1 MTPEQLK
8 ASILQRAMEGKL
20 VPQNPNDE
28 PASELLKRIK
38 AEKEKLISEGKIK
51 RDKKETEIFR
61 GDDGKHYGKFADGS
75 TQEIDVPYDIPDTW
89 EWVRFSTL
97 VEIVRGGS
105 PRPIKDYL
113 TSEVDGINWIKIGDT
128 EKGEKYINNVKEKI
142 KKSGLNKTRFVKK
155 GTFLLTNSMSFG
167 RPYILNVDG
176 AIHDGW
182 LAISN
187 YENSLNKDYLFYILS
202 SNVVYSQFLSLISG
216 AVVKNLNSDKVA
228 SILIPLPPLS
238 EQQRIIEAIES
249 ALEKVDEYAESYN
262 RLEQL
267 DKEFP
272 DKLKKSILQYAMQ
285 GKLVEQDPNDES
297 VEVLLE
303 KIRAE
308 KQKLFEEGKIK
319 KKDLDIS
326 IVSQGDDNS
335 YYGNIPMNWVVI
347 KIKDI
352 FSMNTG
358 LSYKKGDLSINNKGV
373 RIIRGGNIK
382 PLEFSLLDND
392 YYIDTQ
398 FISSEQVYLKHNQ
411 LGSPRPIKDYL
422 TSEVDGINWI
432 KIGDTEKG
440 EKYINNVKEKIKKS
454 GLNKTR
460 FVKKGTFL
468 LTNSMSFGRPYI
480 LNVDGA
486 IHDGWLAISNYEN
499 SLNKDYLFYILSSNV
514 VYSQFL
520 SLISGAVV
528 KNLNSDK
535 VASILIPL
543 PPLSEQQRIIEAI
556 ESALEKVDEY
566 AESYNR
572 LEQLDKEFP
581 DKLKK
586 SILQYAMQG
595 KLVEQDP
602 NDESVEV
609 LLEKIRAEK
618 QKLFEEGK
626 IKKKDL
632 DISIVSQGDDNSYY
646 GNIPMNWV
654 VIKIKDI
661 FSMNTG
667 LSYKKGDLSINN
679 KGVRIIRGGNI
690 KPLEFSLLDNDY
702 YIDTQFI
709 SSEQVYL
716 KHNQLITP
724 VSTSLEHIGKFAR
737 IDKDYDGVVAGG
749 FIFQLTPFESSEII
763 SKFLLFN
770 LSSPLFY
777 KQLKAITKLS
787 GQALYNIP
795 KTTLSEL
802 LIPLAPFEEQELIT
816 QKVEKL
822 FEKVNQLWK

>member
-1 MTPEQLK
+1 M
-8 ASILQRAMEGKL
+8 
-20 VPQNPNDE
+20 
-28 PASELLKRIK
+28 
-38 AEKEKLISEGKIK
+38 
-51 RDKKETEIFR
+51 
-61 GDDGKHYGKFADGS
+61 
-75 TQEIDVPYDIPDTW
+75 
-89 EWVRFSTL
+89 

-249 ALEKVDEYAESYN
+249 A
-262 RLEQL
+262 
-267 DKEFP
+267 
-272 DKLKKSILQYAMQ
+272 
-285 GKLVEQDPNDES
+285 
-297 VEVLLE
+297 
-303 KIRAE
+303 
-308 KQKLFEEGKIK
+308 
-319 KKDLDIS
+319 
-326 IVSQGDDNS
+326 
-335 YYGNIPMNWVVI
+335 
-347 KIKDI
+347 
-352 FSMNTG
+352 
-358 LSYKKGDLSINNKGV
+358 
-373 RIIRGGNIK
+373 
-382 PLEFSLLDND
+382 
-392 YYIDTQ
+392 
-398 FISSEQVYLKHNQ
+398 
-411 LGSPRPIKDYL
+411 
-422 TSEVDGINWI
+422 
-432 KIGDTEKG
+432 
-440 EKYINNVKEKIKKS
+440 
-454 GLNKTR
+454 
-460 FVKKGTFL
+460 
-468 LTNSMSFGRPYI
+468 
-480 LNVDGA
+480 
-486 IHDGWLAISNYEN
+486 YEN

-646 GNIPMNWV
+646 EEVPCEIPESWEWVRLNDITSYIQRGKSPKYSNIPIYP
-654 VIKIKDI
+654 VIAQKCNQWSG
-661 FSMNTG
+661 FSIDLARFIDPETVHSYQKERLLRDGDLMWNSTG
-667 LSYKKGDLSINN
+667 LGTLGRLAIYHENKNPYGWAVADSHVTVIRVLSGVINCH
-679 KGVRIIRGGNI
+679 
-690 KPLEFSLLDNDY
+690 
-702 YIDTQFI
+702 FI
-709 SSEQVYL
+709 Y
-716 KHNQLITP
+716 N
-724 VSTSLEHIGKFAR
+724 F
-737 IDKDYDGVVAGG
+737 
-749 FIFQLTPFESSEII
+749 
-763 SKFLLFN
+763 
-770 LSSPLFY
+770 LSSPIVQSVIEEKASGST
-777 KQLKAITKLS
+777 KQKELLTKTIKE
-787 GQALYNIP
+787 Y
-795 KTTLSEL
+795 
-802 LIPLAPFEEQELIT
+802 LIPLPPLPEQSRIVDKIEQFFAHINALI
-816 QKVEKL
+816 
-822 FEKVNQLWK
+822 

>member
-285 GKLVEQDPNDES
+285 GKLVSQNS
-297 VEVLLE
+297 VLFSTVRPYLKNIAVVRELKEYLIASTAFIVLDTLLNE
-303 KIRAE
+303 TYLKYY
-308 KQKLFEEGKIK
+308 L
-319 KKDLDIS
+319 LS
-326 IVSQGDDNS
+326 DNFI
-335 YYGNIPMNWVVI
+335 NRV
-347 KIKDI
+347 
-352 FSMNTG
+352 
-358 LSYKKGDLSINNKGV
+358 NNKSTGTSYPA
-373 RIIRGGNIK
+373 I
-382 PLEFSLLDND
+382 ND
-392 YYIDTQ
+392 YN
-398 FISSEQVYLKHNQ
+398 FN
-411 LGSPRPIKDYL
+411 
-422 TSEVDGINWI
+422 
-432 KIGDTEKG
+432 
-440 EKYINNVKEKIKKS
+440 
-454 GLNKTR
+454 
-460 FVKKGTFL
+460 L
-468 LTNSMSFGRPYI
+468 L
-480 LNVDGA
+480 
-486 IHDGWLAISNYEN
+486 
-499 SLNKDYLFYILSSNV
+499 
-514 VYSQFL
+514 
-520 SLISGAVV
+520 LIA
-528 KNLNSDK
+528 
-535 VASILIPL
+535 L
-543 PPLSEQQRIIEAI
+543 PPLSEQQRIVEAI

-646 GNIPMNWV
+646 EEVPCEIPESWEWVRLNDITSYIQRGKSPKYSNIPIYP
-654 VIKIKDI
+654 VIAQKCNQWSG
-661 FSMNTG
+661 FSIDLARFIDPETVHSYQKERLLRDGDLMWNSTG
-667 LSYKKGDLSINN
+667 LGTLGRLAIYHENKNPYGWAVADSHVTVIRVLSGVINCH
-679 KGVRIIRGGNI
+679 
-690 KPLEFSLLDNDY
+690 
-702 YIDTQFI
+702 FI
-709 SSEQVYL
+709 Y
-716 KHNQLITP
+716 N
-724 VSTSLEHIGKFAR
+724 F
-737 IDKDYDGVVAGG
+737 
-749 FIFQLTPFESSEII
+749 
-763 SKFLLFN
+763 
-770 LSSPLFY
+770 LSSPIVQSVIEEKASGST
-777 KQLKAITKLS
+777 KQKELLTKTIKE
-787 GQALYNIP
+787 Y
-795 KTTLSEL
+795 
-802 LIPLAPFEEQELIT
+802 LIPLPPLPEQSRIVDKIEQFFAHIDALI
-816 QKVEKL
+816 
-822 FEKVNQLWK
+822 